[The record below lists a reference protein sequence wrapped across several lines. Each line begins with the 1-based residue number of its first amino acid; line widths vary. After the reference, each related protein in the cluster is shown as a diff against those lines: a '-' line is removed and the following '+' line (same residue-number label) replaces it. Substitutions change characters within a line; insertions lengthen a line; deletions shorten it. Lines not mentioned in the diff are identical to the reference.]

1 MSSAD
6 APAPSAVALS
16 IRGLTAGY
24 GAGPPIIRDVDMAVT
39 RGQVVAVVGPNGAGK
54 STLLKA
60 ILGIARMTAGRV
72 ELDGRDVTGMR
83 LEKLA
88 RLGIGYVP
96 QVDDVFD
103 GLRVRENLDMGGYLF
118 SRAQRADRMER
129 ALEVFP
135 QLKSRLNR
143 YVETLSGGE
152 RKMTAIARVLMLEP
166 SVLLLD
172 EPTASL
178 SPELSRTVLENQ
190 VRALGDIGKGVLLV
204 EQKAVAALEIADWAY
219 MLVRG
224 EVVMSADAREVLA
237 KPDMREIFLGATAPP
252 APEEEADET
261 TAVDEPAVEGPL
273 VG

>member
-6 APAPSAVALS
+6 VQQPPLALA
-16 IRGLTAGY
+16 IRGITAGY
-24 GAGPPIIRDVDMAVT
+24 GGPPIVRDVDMNVGSG
-39 RGQVVAVVGPNGAGK
+39 RVVAVVGPNGAGK

-60 ILGIARMTAGRV
+60 ILGIARVQAGRV
-72 ELDGRDVTGMR
+72 ELNGADVTGVP

-118 SRAQRADRMER
+118 NRAEREERMER

-135 QLKSRLNR
+135 QLKPRLNR

-152 RKMTAIARVLMLEP
+152 RKMTAIARVLMLDP
-166 SVLLLD
+166 SVLILD
-172 EPTASL
+172 EPTAGL

-190 VRALGDIGKGVLLV
+190 VRMLGDLGKAVLLV
-204 EQKAVAALEIADWAY
+204 EQKAVAALGVSDWAY
-219 MLVRG
+219 MLLRG
-224 EVVMSADAREVLA
+224 EVVMSADAHEVLE
-237 KPDMREIFLGATAPP
+237 KPDMREIFLGATAPS
-252 APEEEADET
+252 
-261 TAVDEPAVEGPL
+261 DEPGAERGGMVRTSVREAE
-273 VG
+273 